1 MCEYCDAYIR
11 ARDIQY
17 IDSKSINIL
26 DGVVQ
31 FDSEIYIS
39 SLKPAISIVT
49 SIWVDNCGP
58 YKETIKHVPIT
69 FCPFCGA
76 DLEIEREKHEKQEF
90 EKIDKSQ
97 KEFDELF
104 SWYPEREN
112 EN

>member
-11 ARDIQY
+11 ARDIKY

-26 DGVVQ
+26 DDVVQ

-76 DLEIEREKHEKQEF
+76 DLEIEREKHEKQESEKF
-90 EKIDKSQ
+90 EKSQ
-97 KEFDELF
+97 KEFDEWF
-104 SWYPEREN
+104 SWYPEGKE
-112 EN
+112 E